1 MVSELSEGEI
11 LDYLMTSD
19 FEEGLN
25 PEEFKFLL
33 FKFRNYYK
41 KAIGNLSLEKDKI
54 DSVIRNAE
62 DSKRTIQNQID
73 EVLNQKKDM
82 ENKPYFYFHF
92 LAGGAPAYVLEKKSL
107 PVPPIALLIDS
118 YCSRG

>member
-41 KAIGNLSLEKDKI
+41 KAVGNLSLEKDKI

-82 ENKPYFYFHF
+82 ENKLNYI
-92 LAGGAPAYVLEKKSL
+92 VNKKL
-107 PVPPIALLIDS
+107 TFKERFIGKIILDNENK
-118 YCSRG
+118 

>member
-1 MVSELSEGEI
+1 MVSELSESEI

-41 KAIGNLSLEKDKI
+41 KAVGNLSLEKDKI

-62 DSKRTIQNQID
+62 DSRRTIQNQID
-73 EVLNQKKDM
+73 EALSQKKDI
-82 ENKPYFYFHF
+82 ENKLNYIVNRKLTFKERFIGKII
-92 LAGGAPAYVLEKKSL
+92 LDNENK
-107 PVPPIALLIDS
+107 
-118 YCSRG
+118 